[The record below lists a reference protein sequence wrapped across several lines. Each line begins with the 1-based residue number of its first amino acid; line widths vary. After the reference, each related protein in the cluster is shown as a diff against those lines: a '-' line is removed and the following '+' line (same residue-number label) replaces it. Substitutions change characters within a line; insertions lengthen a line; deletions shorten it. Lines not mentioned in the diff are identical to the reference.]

1 VFVDFSPGGL
11 HLMVASQWLHLR
23 SQAMVEDQGC
33 KPMAHKASGIG
44 DSILLLKLLAAEAFS
59 IGALFSEL

>member
-1 VFVDFSPGGL
+1 
-11 HLMVASQWLHLR
+11 
-23 SQAMVEDQGC
+23 
-33 KPMAHKASGIG
+33 MAHKASGIG